1 MAGLVTIDAQPCF
14 HLSSQVPK
22 CNITYNIETEEGS
35 PAYTTY
41 LADVLDGGEKDVL
54 YIKR

>member
-1 MAGLVTIDAQPCF
+1 MAGLGTIDAQPCF

-35 PAYTTY
+35 FT
-41 LADVLDGGEKDVL
+41 
-54 YIKR
+54 I